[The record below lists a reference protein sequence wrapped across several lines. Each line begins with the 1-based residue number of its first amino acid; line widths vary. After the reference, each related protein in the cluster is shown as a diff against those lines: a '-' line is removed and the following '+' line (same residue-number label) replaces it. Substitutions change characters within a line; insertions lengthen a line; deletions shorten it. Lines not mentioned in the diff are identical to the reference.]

1 MNKMNY
7 RRIWMEKKKKK
18 KKVQKVE
25 KKNHLDYFHEF
36 LIIGTQYLYLTL

>member
-7 RRIWMEKKKKK
+7 RRIWMEKKK